1 MRFQTLRLSQC
12 SRRCLKKMSG
22 ITLIESLLVLSVLA
36 AVCTIAI
43 PRFSSAQQATMIAS
57 RSESLTSLFHL
68 AQARAMEES
77 RVYHLRLLKAKNTQ
91 CIVAQPSRGSGLLSS
106 APDQLSAMSC
116 QQTRLP
122 MVTIPT
128 DISLLLKAKKSW
140 APLPEGEIFSIDF
153 RTQRPTLNLT
163 VGLGSGYGQ
172 APDYVVTVRQYL
184 GFESCQWGGI
194 DSACS

>member
-1 MRFQTLRLSQC
+1 MRFQPLHVSQC

-36 AVCTIAI
+36 VVCTIAI
-43 PRFSSAQQATMIAS
+43 PHFSSAQQATMMAS
-57 RSESLTSLFHL
+57 RSESLTNLFYL
-68 AQARAMEES
+68 AQARAMKEN
-77 RVYHLRLLKAKNTQ
+77 RVYHLRLRKTENTQ
-91 CIVAQPSRGSGLLSS
+91 CIVAQPSTGSGLVSNET
-106 APDQLSAMSC
+106 DWLSAMSC

-140 APLPEGEIFSIDF
+140 APLPEGELFSIDF

-163 VGLGSGYGQ
+163 VGLGGDRGQ
-172 APDYVVTVRQYL
+172 TPDYVVTVRQYL